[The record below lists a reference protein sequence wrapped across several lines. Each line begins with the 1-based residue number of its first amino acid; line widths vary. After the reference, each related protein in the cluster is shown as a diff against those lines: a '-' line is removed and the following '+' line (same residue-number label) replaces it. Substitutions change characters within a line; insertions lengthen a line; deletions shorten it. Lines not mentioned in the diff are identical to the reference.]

1 MGGDLSIWKS
11 GAHQIFCVGCGGWGR
26 KDGSREQD
34 WLDAGG
40 IKTGMHVR
48 TPDVIGGRGE

>member
-1 MGGDLSIWKS
+1 MGGDLSIGKS
-11 GAHQIFCVGCGGWGR
+11 SAHQIFCVGCGGWGR

-48 TPDVIGGRGE
+48 TPDVIGGRRE